1 MPAVAI
7 WLLAGKLKTADFLMP
22 KGTVQTHN
30 LMNKIQSVQ
39 DDPIV
44 GALVP
49 PDIFGTSGPVKALL
63 GSLYTDAT
71 SAGIF
76 HQGKLPPLLEGV
88 QQAVEKMED
97 DYQADAGRLATG
109 RLQ

>member
-1 MPAVAI
+1 M
-7 WLLAGKLKTADFLMP
+7 
-22 KGTVQTHN
+22 H
-30 LMNKIQSVQ
+30 
-39 DDPIV
+39 PIV